1 MATSCTTSSNKQ
13 HTHSALKVFRLPII
27 ESASDAGKYLHDLA
41 MQVHTQIMD
50 AAETGVWLVRKD
62 RFLYIFDAKLKGH
75 TINRVLVT
83 KLINSGKAY
92 DEGLYTANVSGT
104 DVLDDLRYI
113 MSECNSE
120 CNVAA

>member
-1 MATSCTTSSNKQ
+1 MTTFFTTPSNKQ
-13 HTHSALKVFRLPII
+13 HTHSAMKAFRLPII
-27 ESASDAGKYLHDLA
+27 ESASDESKYLHNLA

-62 RFLYIFDAKLKGH
+62 RYIYIFDADATKLKGH
-75 TINRVLVT
+75 TINKILVT
-83 KLINSGKAY
+83 TLINSGQAY

-104 DVLDDLRYI
+104 DVLDDLRY
-113 MSECNSE
+113 MLSE